1 MKTYIVTV
9 DIKESHTY
17 EVKANSREEAYEK
30 MEGALLTQPTKP
42 VDWDSEEPIPGV
54 EYGDCEVWEQSV
66 WDYIREVEEGE

>member
-30 MEGALLTQPTKP
+30 LDGAELYEPSKP
-42 VDWDSEEPIPGV
+42 VSFDTSEPITGV
-54 EYGDCEVWEQSV
+54 EYGDCEVYEKSV
-66 WDYIREVEEGE
+66 WEYVREVEEGE